1 MFVMWCKEFL
11 AKNDASKN
19 TLELLIMNQC
29 ASKVYKWVRQSGV
42 QCVGLKASMEELKK
56 KLLVILHFHAMHL
69 QCNSNI
75 KRLSYGLDFA

>member
-1 MFVMWCKEFL
+1 MWYKKNL

-19 TLELLIMNQC
+19 TLEHLIMNQC

-42 QCVGLKASMEELKK
+42 QCVELKASMEEFQK

-69 QCNSNI
+69 QCNGNI
-75 KRLSYGLDFA
+75 KRLSYGVNFA